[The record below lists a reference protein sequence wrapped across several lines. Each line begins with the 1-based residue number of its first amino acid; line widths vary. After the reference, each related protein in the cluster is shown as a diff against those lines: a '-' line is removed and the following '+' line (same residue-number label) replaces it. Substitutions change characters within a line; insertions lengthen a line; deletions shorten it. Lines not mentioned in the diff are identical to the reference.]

1 MLAVMRFCNP
11 KPSKLLV
18 DTYALY
24 DEESQG
30 IFRVV
35 PIYFP
40 IPLCYNNLRKYA
52 EFHKFQFTSP
62 FQYAIILL
70 CSTSERV
77 FQFTSPFQYAIMP

>member
-1 MLAVMRFCNP
+1 MIMLAVMRFCNP

-40 IPLCYNNLRKYA
+40 IPVCYNCWHHTNQKKWVPIYFPIPVCYNLGKLI
-52 EFHKFQFTSP
+52 KC
-62 FQYAIILL
+62 LK
-70 CSTSERV
+70 
-77 FQFTSPFQYAIMP
+77 

>member
-1 MLAVMRFCNP
+1 MIMLAVMRFCNP

-40 IPLCYNNLRKYA
+40 IPLCYNERKHVNA
-52 EFHKFQFTSP
+52 H
-62 FQYAIILL
+62 
-70 CSTSERV
+70 
-77 FQFTSPFQYAIMP
+77 